1 MERRTVVKGAAWA
14 MPAVIIASA
23 APTVAASVTCNPTLS
38 VQPGSFKCCANG
50 PAKTMNLN
58 LLVTD
63 ASACGIP
70 VGSNICIVDVRMAN
84 GQSINQV
91 VGKGQCARLGE
102 TFRVT
107 LLGVSSCSVNLLVDL
122 SVDGALRT
130 VEIKSA
136 NIPGGDTDACASI

>member
-1 MERRTVVKGAAWA
+1 MY
-14 MPAVIIASA
+14 
-23 APTVAASVTCNPTLS
+23 
-38 VQPGSFKCCANG
+38 
-50 PAKTMNLN
+50 LN

-63 ASACGIP
+63 AAACGIP

-91 VGKGQCARLGE
+91 VGKGQCVRLGE

-107 LLGVSSCSVNLLVDL
+107 LLGVSSCSVNLLVDI
-122 SVDGALRT
+122 SVDGAMST

-136 NIPGGDTDACASI
+136 NIPGGDAAQCAI